1 MCVCVCAHACTCVLG
16 PWAPTCWIGACGPG
30 CAWDSPCCLEAC
42 EALWGELTRAN
53 LRSPPSLSQEDGNI
67 AGTFQSFWHI
77 PQFLARSTVSVLE
90 QKIHQLREL
99 RMTNGCQTCWLPL
112 PGRGRWRE
120 AGSRAAR
127 GPGGSLRSS
136 PPGCL
141 ALADLPVRGPA
152 GLSWGRF
159 HKHISKKTSATGTPV
174 LGDGMGGGSRALTG
188 VCDKSHLTKEAATEL
203 RPALQAQGTAG
214 VKALRWGARCVL
226 RSSREALSR

>member
-1 MCVCVCAHACTCVLG
+1 MCVYVCAHACTCVLG

-42 EALWGELTRAN
+42 EALWGELARAN

-67 AGTFQSFWHI
+67 AGTFQSFWHV

-90 QKIHQLREL
+90 QKSHQLREL
-99 RMTNGCQTCWLPL
+99 RMTNGCQTRWLPL
-112 PGRGRWRE
+112 PGRDRWRE

-127 GPGGSLRSS
+127 GPGEPVELTSQV
-136 PPGCL
+136 PGPGRPSGAWASR
-141 ALADLPVRGPA
+141 ALVGPVPQTHQQENKRD
-152 GLSWGRF
+152 RD
-159 HKHISKKTSATGTPV
+159 PV